1 MNGNIWVN
9 FPFIVVALLLAIGF
23 YTIGFKR
30 NLIKVVIGIEILEG
44 AVNLFLVAL
53 GYVKGGYAP
62 IYTLAPPEAANPQ
75 NMVLPTPQA
84 LTLTSIVIGVAVSA
98 LMLAFAVNIYKHYGT
113 LDVTKIRR
121 LKG

>member
-1 MNGNIWVN
+1 MNGDLVAVN
-9 FPFIVVALLLAIGF
+9 LPFIIVALLLALGF

-44 AVNLFLVAL
+44 AVNMFLVAL
-53 GYVKGGYAP
+53 GYVKGSYAP
-62 IYTLAPPEAANPQ
+62 IYTLAPEESVN

-98 LMLAFAVNIYKHYGT
+98 LMLAFAVNIYRHYGT

-121 LKG
+121 LRG

>member
-1 MNGNIWVN
+1 MNHSVLVN
-9 FPFIVVALLLAIGF
+9 FPFIVVALLLIIGF

-30 NLIKVVIGIEILEG
+30 NLIKVIIGVEILEG
-44 AVNLFLVAL
+44 AVNLFLIAL
-53 GYVKGGYAP
+53 GYVKGAYAP
-62 IYTLAPPEAANPQ
+62 IYTMAPKAALNH
-75 NMVLPTPQA
+75 MVLPTPQA

-98 LMLAFAVNIYKHYGT
+98 LMLAFAVNIYRHYGT

>member
-1 MNGNIWVN
+1 MNGSIFVN
-9 FPFIVVALLLAIGF
+9 LPFIVVAVLLALGF

-44 AVNLFLVAL
+44 AVNMFIVAL

-62 IYTLAPPEAANPQ
+62 IYTQAPPEAAGK
-75 NMVLPTPQA
+75 MVLPTPQA
-84 LTLTSIVIGVAVSA
+84 LTLTSIVIGVAVTA

-121 LKG
+121 LRG

>member
-1 MNGNIWVN
+1 MNGSIWVN

-98 LMLAFAVNIYKHYGT
+98 LMLAFAVNIYKRYGT

-121 LKG
+121 LRG

>member
-1 MNGNIWVN
+1 MSGEVFVN
-9 FPFIVVALLLAIGF
+9 FPFIIVALLLAIGF
-23 YTIGFKR
+23 YTIGFKK

-62 IYTLAPPEAANPQ
+62 IYTLAPPEAAAPQ

-98 LMLAFAVNIYKHYGT
+98 LMLAFAVNIYKQYGT

-121 LKG
+121 LRG

>member
-1 MNGNIWVN
+1 MNGDIIAIN
-9 FPFIVVALLLAIGF
+9 FPFIVVALLLTLGF

-30 NLIKVVIGIEILEG
+30 NLIKVVIGVEILEG
-44 AVNLFLVAL
+44 AVNLFLIAL

-62 IYTLAPPEAANPQ
+62 IYTLAPKKAVG

-98 LMLAFAVNIYKHYGT
+98 LMLAFAVNIYRHYGT

-121 LKG
+121 LRG